1 MNKLKGKVAII
12 TGGGTGIGK
21 EIALS
26 LSKEGASVA
35 INYSRSKKEAE
46 QTVEEILKIGT
57 KVMLIQTDVSQE
69 DDVISMM
76 KNVYNNFGRLDM
88 LVNNAGYTKFIPH
101 KDLGSLTEEIWDKT
115 FSVNVKGN
123 YFCSKEAVIYML
135 KNGGGSIINIV
146 GTAGIT
152 GLGSSIA
159 YCACKAAI
167 ISLTKSLALS
177 LAPEIQ
183 VNAISPGVVEN
194 TRWCRG
200 QEDFNEI
207 ARKVTPMKRLA
218 KTTDIAETAV
228 FLFTSSHFITGQNII
243 VDGGRVVH

>member
-1 MNKLKGKVAII
+1 MQKLKGKVVII

-35 INYSRSKKEAE
+35 INYSRSRIDAE
-46 QTVEEILKIGT
+46 KTAEEIKKIGT
-57 KVMLIQTDVSQE
+57 RVMLIQADVSKE

-88 LVNNAGYTKFIPH
+88 LVNSAGYTDFVPH
-101 KDLGSLTEEIWDKT
+101 KDLHSLTEEIWSKT
-115 FSVNVKGN
+115 FSVNVMGN

-135 KNGGGSIINIV
+135 KNGGGSIINIA

-159 YCACKAAI
+159 YCASKAAI
-167 ISLTKSLALS
+167 ISLTKSLAMS

-200 QEDFNEI
+200 KEDFNEI
-207 ARKVTPMKRLA
+207 ARKATPMQRLA
-218 KTTDIAETAV
+218 RTTDIAEAAV

-243 VDGGRVVH
+243 MDGGRVVH

>member
-12 TGGGTGIGK
+12 TGGSTGIGR

-26 LSKEGASVA
+26 ISKEGASVA
-35 INYSRSKKEAE
+35 INYSRSKIEAE
-46 QTVEEILKIGT
+46 ETGEEIRKIGT
-57 KVMLIQTDVSQE
+57 RAMLIQADISKE
-69 DDVISMM
+69 DDVINMM
-76 KNVYNNFGRLDM
+76 KKVYTNFGRLDM
-88 LVNNAGYTKFIPH
+88 LVNNAGYTEFVPH
-101 KDLGSLTEEIWDKT
+101 KDLQSLTEEMWNKI

-135 KNGGGSIINIV
+135 KNGGGSIINIA

-159 YCACKAAI
+159 YCASKAAI

-200 QEDFNEI
+200 KEDFNEI
-207 ARKVTPMKRLA
+207 ARKATPMKRLA
-218 KTTDIAETAV
+218 RTTDIAETAV

-243 VDGGRVVH
+243 VDGGRVVN

>member
-1 MNKLKGKVAII
+1 MHKLKGKVVII
-12 TGGGTGIGK
+12 TGSGTGIGK

-26 LSKEGASVA
+26 LSKEGAYVA
-35 INYSRSKKEAE
+35 INYSRSRIDAE
-46 QTVEEILKIGT
+46 KTAEEIKKIG
-57 KVMLIQTDVSQE
+57 KRVMLIQTDVSKE

-88 LVNNAGYTKFIPH
+88 LVNNAGYTEFVPH
-101 KDLGSLTEEIWDKT
+101 KDLHSLTEEIWNKT
-115 FSVNVKGN
+115 FSVNVMGN
-123 YFCSKEAVIYML
+123 YFCSKEAVTYML

-200 QEDFNEI
+200 KEDFNEI
-207 ARKVTPMKRLA
+207 ARKATPMKRLA
-218 KTTDIAETAV
+218 RTTDIAETAV
-228 FLFTSSHFITGQNII
+228 FLFASSHFITGQNII

>member
-12 TGGGTGIGK
+12 TGGSTGIGR

-26 LSKEGASVA
+26 ISKEGASVA
-35 INYSRSKKEAE
+35 INYSRSKIEAE
-46 QTVEEILKIGT
+46 ETGEEIRKIGT
-57 KVMLIQTDVSQE
+57 RAMLIQADISKE
-69 DDVISMM
+69 DDVINMM
-76 KNVYNNFGRLDM
+76 KKVYTNFGRLDM
-88 LVNNAGYTKFIPH
+88 LVNNAGYTEFVPH
-101 KDLGSLTEEIWDKT
+101 KDLQSLTEEMWNKI

-123 YFCSKEAVIYML
+123 YFCSKEVVIYML
-135 KNGGGSIINIV
+135 KNGGGSIINIA

-159 YCACKAAI
+159 YCASKAAI

-200 QEDFNEI
+200 KEDFNKI
-207 ARKVTPMKRLA
+207 ARKETPMKRLA
-218 KTTDIAETAV
+218 RTTDIAETAV

-243 VDGGRVVH
+243 VDGGRVVN

>member
-12 TGGGTGIGK
+12 TGGGTGIGR

-26 LSKEGASVA
+26 ISKEGASVA
-35 INYSRSKKEAE
+35 INYSRSKIEAE
-46 QTVEEILKIGT
+46 KTVEEIKKIGT
-57 KVMLIQTDVSQE
+57 EAILIQADVSKE
-69 DDVISMM
+69 IDVINMI
-76 KNVYNNFGRLDM
+76 KQVYTNFRRLDM
-88 LVNNAGYTKFIPH
+88 LVNSAGYTKFVPH
-101 KDLGSLTEEIWDKT
+101 KDLQFLTEETWNKV

-123 YFCSKEAVIYML
+123 YFCSREAVIYML
-135 KNGGGSIINIV
+135 KSGGGSIINIA

-159 YCACKAAI
+159 YCASKAAI

-177 LAPEIQ
+177 LAPDIQ

-200 QEDFNEI
+200 KEDFNEI
-207 ARKVTPMKRLA
+207 ARKATPMKRLA
-218 KTTDIAETAV
+218 STTDIAEVAV

>member
-12 TGGGTGIGK
+12 TGGSTGIGR

-26 LSKEGASVA
+26 ISKEGASVA
-35 INYSRSKKEAE
+35 INYSRSKIEAE
-46 QTVEEILKIGT
+46 ETGEEIRKIGT
-57 KVMLIQTDVSQE
+57 KVMLIQADISKE
-69 DDVISMM
+69 DDVINMM
-76 KNVYNNFGRLDM
+76 KKVYTNFGRLDM
-88 LVNNAGYTKFIPH
+88 LVNNAGYTEFVPH
-101 KDLGSLTEEIWDKT
+101 KDLQSLTEEMWNKI

-135 KNGGGSIINIV
+135 KNGGGSIINIA

-159 YCACKAAI
+159 YCASKAAI

-200 QEDFNEI
+200 KEDFNEI
-207 ARKVTPMKRLA
+207 ARKATPMKRLA
-218 KTTDIAETAV
+218 RTTDIAETAV

-243 VDGGRVVH
+243 VDGGRVVN